1 METTFCNHLVNKEMA
16 LIGAFP
22 EYCISNINGSISV
35 LNVGKSRT
43 SAVLP
48 SFECYLPPGVRHHA
62 ARAQAGQAAGVR
74 RGAAEPR
81 GRHHRHQE
89 VSWRVFLSTPHA
101 VFVSPAASAGISTG
115 LFTESQA
122 YFGVFQDVRANAVGN
137 LNTTLDG
144 QVSRRVESGEGS

>member
-48 SFECYLPPGVRHHA
+48 RFECYLPPGVRHHA
-62 ARAQAGQAAGVR
+62 ARAQAGQAGRVR

-81 GRHHRHQE
+81 GSHHRHQE
-89 VSWRVFLSTPHA
+89 VSRGRFLWLFLHSMFVSRLPVRGSARACSPSPRPTSACSRMSAPTPWVTSTPRW
-101 VFVSPAASAGISTG
+101 T
-115 LFTESQA
+115 
-122 YFGVFQDVRANAVGN
+122 VRCVC
-137 LNTTLDG
+137 
-144 QVSRRVESGEGS
+144 EH